1 MLRNTRH
8 KRKKQD
14 NEYLGKKDDE
24 DHADII
30 NEEDQNHKYWRIII
44 WGFPLI

>member
-30 NEEDQNHKYWRIII
+30 NEEDQNHKSWRIIS
-44 WGFPLI
+44 GVSPL